1 MLFDITSHFKK
12 QSAYSIIVGTVI
24 EYALFLRI
32 SKIIPDS
39 AILKI
44 IESLTK
50 KYQYM
55 IITFDKSKIYFSKQE
70 KYPSKAIA
78 LEGYF
83 LEKD

>member
-1 MLFDITSHFKK
+1 MLFDITSNFKK

-44 IESLTK
+44 IEGLKSINITISKSLFTRLFHFT
-50 KYQYM
+50 QHV
-55 IITFDKSKIYFSKQE
+55 KI
-70 KYPSKAIA
+70 
-78 LEGYF
+78 
-83 LEKD
+83 